1 MNTRIKEL
9 RKALGLTQ
17 AKFAQRIGL
26 KQQTITLIETGKRN
40 ISDYSIRNICREF
53 KVNEEWLRTGKGEMF
68 LPGPSST
75 LDALAEEY
83 RLNESDRA
91 LVRRILDLK
100 PEHRQAVV
108 DFARQLA
115 ADLAQTE
122 GRQREGDDPQRVHV
136 SYYGKIAAAG
146 FAVDSFSAL
155 MEGTIELLATDE
167 ARQADYAIG
176 VSGESMEPV
185 YQDGE
190 IVLVKKTEEVPF
202 GEVGIFQKGNELY
215 IKQRTAEGL
224 RSFNKGYKLIPPDED
239 IYCLGRVIGKA
250 VIE

>member
-1 MNTRIKEL
+1 MNERIREL
-9 RKALGLTQ
+9 RKSLGLTQ
-17 AKFAQRIGL
+17 AQFADRLGV
-26 KQQTITLIETGKRN
+26 KRGAIAN
-40 ISDYSIRNICREF
+40 YELGRNTPIDAVTSLICREF
-53 KVNEEWLRTGKGEMF
+53 KVNEEWLRTGEGEMF

-75 LDALAEEY
+75 LDALADEFH
-83 RLNESDRA
+83 LNASDRI
-91 LVRRILDLK
+91 LVQRILDLK
-100 PEHRQAVV
+100 PEQRQAVV
-108 DFARQLA
+108 DFARELAVNLMQLEEQQKQH
-115 ADLAQTE
+115 L
-122 GRQREGDDPQRVHV
+122 QRVRL

-155 MEGTIELLATDE
+155 MEGTIEVAATEQALL
-167 ARQADYAIG
+167 ADYAIG

-250 VIE
+250 QKP